1 MENGGKCLLCGKEFT
16 GRVDK
21 KFCSDACRSEYHN
34 RIRLGQRKNSGIIER
49 ILRGNCDFLRRN
61 VLEGKRVISLD
72 RPGTSPFNRNFFT
85 SCERR
90 FLRPPIYHCFGYRYY
105 ISLGKIHIIDASD

>member
-1 MENGGKCLLCGKEFT
+1 MGRCLLCGKEFT

-34 RIRLGQRKNSGIIER
+34 RIRFGRKKESGIIER
-49 ILRGNCDFLRRN
+49 ILRANCDFLRRN
-61 VLEGKRVISLD
+61 LLD
-72 RPGTSPFNRNFFT
+72 GNRTINLGRQETLLFNRNFFT

-105 ISLGKIHIIDASD
+105 ISLGKIHIIDAAE